1 MPYSEVIFIMAWI
14 SSISYVGSFLFSFMY
29 FIKTAK
35 VKLSDLRIDKQDI
48 KFLRSELKKI
58 LKNHA

>member
-1 MPYSEVIFIMAWI
+1 MAWI
-14 SSISYVGSFLFSFMY
+14 SSISYVGSFIWSFIY
-29 FIKTAK
+29 FIRTAK

-58 LKNHA
+58 LKNHN